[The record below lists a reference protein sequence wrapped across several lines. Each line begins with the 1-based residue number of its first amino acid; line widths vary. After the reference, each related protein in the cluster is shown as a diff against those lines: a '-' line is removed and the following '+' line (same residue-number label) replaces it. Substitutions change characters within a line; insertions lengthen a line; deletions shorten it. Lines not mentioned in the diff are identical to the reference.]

1 MSLRKTKI
9 NRSNRIS
16 SPEEEEEEKERG
28 KKNLRKN
35 ERERNKD
42 PPHHVDACVC
52 VLFLLLCPRLN
63 VRLQFVWMR
72 YVVVVLRQSF
82 IQKVGRP
89 FEKNENFKKKN
100 IKQPTTVADR
110 RTQIIIII
118 SRCTWIYTTLNMNEE
133 EIEQLARENFSRR
146 IRAIAMESILLEK
159 TKVEKKKTKKEGKE
173 DDDWKSLRKNADD
186 DDDDDDFQD
195 DEKTKN
201 AFMNAR
207 KEMARG
213 LGISARAF
221 QSAAEMLSQE
231 DRAVNAAPS
240 QKEEET
246 KNVEEN
252 DAPEVDDDERRKRM
266 AMMEEIAKRVCM
278 ENEKKV
284 RARERLAVVDTILEV
299 LKDAE
304 GER

>member
-1 MSLRKTKI
+1 
-9 NRSNRIS
+9 
-16 SPEEEEEEKERG
+16 
-28 KKNLRKN
+28 
-35 ERERNKD
+35 
-42 PPHHVDACVC
+42 
-52 VLFLLLCPRLN
+52 
-63 VRLQFVWMR
+63 
-72 YVVVVLRQSF
+72 
-82 IQKVGRP
+82 
-89 FEKNENFKKKN
+89 
-100 IKQPTTVADR
+100 
-110 RTQIIIII
+110 
-118 SRCTWIYTTLNMNEE
+118 MNEE

-146 IRAIAMESILLEK
+146 IRAIAMESLLLEK
-159 TKVEKKKTKKEGKE
+159 KKVEKKEKEGKE
-173 DDDWKSLRKNADD
+173 DDDNADD
-186 DDDDDDFQD
+186 DDDFKD
-195 DEKTKN
+195 DEKTNN

-252 DAPEVDDDERRKRM
+252 DAPEDDDDERRKRM

-304 GER
+304 GGR

>member
-1 MSLRKTKI
+1 
-9 NRSNRIS
+9 
-16 SPEEEEEEKERG
+16 
-28 KKNLRKN
+28 
-35 ERERNKD
+35 
-42 PPHHVDACVC
+42 
-52 VLFLLLCPRLN
+52 
-63 VRLQFVWMR
+63 
-72 YVVVVLRQSF
+72 
-82 IQKVGRP
+82 
-89 FEKNENFKKKN
+89 
-100 IKQPTTVADR
+100 
-110 RTQIIIII
+110 
-118 SRCTWIYTTLNMNEE
+118 MNEK

-146 IRAIAMESILLEK
+146 IRAIAMESLLLEK

-186 DDDDDDFQD
+186 DDDDDDDFKD

-221 QSAAEMLSQE
+221 QSAAEMLSRE
-231 DRAVNAAPS
+231 DRAVNAASS
-240 QKEEET
+240 QIEEET

-252 DAPEVDDDERRKRM
+252 DAPEDDDDERRKRM

-304 GER
+304 GGR

>member
-1 MSLRKTKI
+1 MRDCK
-9 NRSNRIS
+9 
-16 SPEEEEEEKERG
+16 
-28 KKNLRKN
+28 
-35 ERERNKD
+35 
-42 PPHHVDACVC
+42 
-52 VLFLLLCPRLN
+52 
-63 VRLQFVWMR
+63 FVWM
-72 YVVVVLRQSF
+72 VVLRQKVYPKSRPLR
-82 IQKVGRP
+82 IQKKVT
-89 FEKNENFKKKN
+89 FSYESNENFKKQ
-100 IKQPTTVADR
+100 KQTTVADIL
-110 RTQIIIII
+110 TQTI
-118 SRCTWIYTTLNMNEE
+118 SRDTWMYHHNMNEE
-133 EIEQLARENFSRR
+133 EIDQLARENFSRR
-146 IRAIAMESILLEK
+146 IRAIAMESLLLEK
-159 TKVEKKKTKKEGKE
+159 KKVEKKEKEGKE
-173 DDDWKSLRKNADD
+173 DDDNADD
-186 DDDDDDFQD
+186 DDDFKD
-195 DEKTKN
+195 DEKTNN

-304 GER
+304 GGR

>member
-1 MSLRKTKI
+1 
-9 NRSNRIS
+9 
-16 SPEEEEEEKERG
+16 
-28 KKNLRKN
+28 
-35 ERERNKD
+35 
-42 PPHHVDACVC
+42 
-52 VLFLLLCPRLN
+52 
-63 VRLQFVWMR
+63 
-72 YVVVVLRQSF
+72 
-82 IQKVGRP
+82 
-89 FEKNENFKKKN
+89 
-100 IKQPTTVADR
+100 
-110 RTQIIIII
+110 
-118 SRCTWIYTTLNMNEE
+118 MNEE

-146 IRAIAMESILLEK
+146 IRAIAMESLLLEK

-173 DDDWKSLRKNADD
+173 DDDWKRLRKNADD
-186 DDDDDDFQD
+186 DDDDDDDFKD
-195 DEKTKN
+195 DEKTNN

-252 DAPEVDDDERRKRM
+252 DAPEDDDDERRKRM
-266 AMMEEIAKRVCM
+266 AMMEEIAKRVFM
-278 ENEKKV
+278 ESEKKV

-304 GER
+304 GGR

>member
-1 MSLRKTKI
+1 MRDCK
-9 NRSNRIS
+9 
-16 SPEEEEEEKERG
+16 
-28 KKNLRKN
+28 
-35 ERERNKD
+35 
-42 PPHHVDACVC
+42 
-52 VLFLLLCPRLN
+52 
-63 VRLQFVWMR
+63 FVWM
-72 YVVVVLRQSF
+72 VVLRQKVYPKSRPF
-82 IQKVGRP
+82 RIQKKVT
-89 FEKNENFKKKN
+89 FSYESNENFKKQ
-100 IKQPTTVADR
+100 KQTTVADIL
-110 RTQIIIII
+110 TQTI
-118 SRCTWIYTTLNMNEE
+118 SRDTWMYHHNMNEE
-133 EIEQLARENFSRR
+133 EIDQLARENFSRR
-146 IRAIAMESILLEK
+146 IRAIAMESLLLEK
-159 TKVEKKKTKKEGKE
+159 KKVEKKEKEGKE
-173 DDDWKSLRKNADD
+173 DDDNADD
-186 DDDDDDFQD
+186 DDDFKD
-195 DEKTKN
+195 DEKTNN

-252 DAPEVDDDERRKRM
+252 DTPEDDDERRKRM
-266 AMMEEIAKRVCM
+266 VMMEEIAKRVCM

-304 GER
+304 GGR

>member
-1 MSLRKTKI
+1 
-9 NRSNRIS
+9 
-16 SPEEEEEEKERG
+16 
-28 KKNLRKN
+28 
-35 ERERNKD
+35 
-42 PPHHVDACVC
+42 
-52 VLFLLLCPRLN
+52 
-63 VRLQFVWMR
+63 
-72 YVVVVLRQSF
+72 
-82 IQKVGRP
+82 
-89 FEKNENFKKKN
+89 
-100 IKQPTTVADR
+100 
-110 RTQIIIII
+110 
-118 SRCTWIYTTLNMNEE
+118 MNEE

-146 IRAIAMESILLEK
+146 IRAIAMESLLKLEK

-186 DDDDDDFQD
+186 DDDDFKD
-195 DEKTKN
+195 DEKTNN

-213 LGISARAF
+213 LGISARVF

-252 DAPEVDDDERRKRM
+252 DASEDDDDERRKRM

-304 GER
+304 GGR

>member
-1 MSLRKTKI
+1 M
-9 NRSNRIS
+9 
-16 SPEEEEEEKERG
+16 
-28 KKNLRKN
+28 
-35 ERERNKD
+35 
-42 PPHHVDACVC
+42 
-52 VLFLLLCPRLN
+52 
-63 VRLQFVWMR
+63 RLQICVDD
-72 YVVVVLRQSF
+72 QSF
-82 IQKVGRP
+82 IQKVVPSR
-89 FEKNENFKKKN
+89 KKLLKTKTSKKKTSN
-100 IKQPTTVADR
+100 NQQPL
-110 RTQIIIII
+110 QIYAHK
-118 SRCTWIYTTLNMNEE
+118 SSSSSSSVDVHGYAALNMNEE

-146 IRAIAMESILLEK
+146 IRAIAMESLLKLEK
-159 TKVEKKKTKKEGKE
+159 TKVEKKKTRKEGKE

-186 DDDDDDFQD
+186 DDDDDDFKD

-252 DAPEVDDDERRKRM
+252 DAPNEDDDDERRKRM

-304 GER
+304 GGR

>member
-1 MSLRKTKI
+1 
-9 NRSNRIS
+9 
-16 SPEEEEEEKERG
+16 
-28 KKNLRKN
+28 
-35 ERERNKD
+35 
-42 PPHHVDACVC
+42 
-52 VLFLLLCPRLN
+52 
-63 VRLQFVWMR
+63 
-72 YVVVVLRQSF
+72 
-82 IQKVGRP
+82 
-89 FEKNENFKKKN
+89 
-100 IKQPTTVADR
+100 
-110 RTQIIIII
+110 
-118 SRCTWIYTTLNMNEE
+118 MNEE

-146 IRAIAMESILLEK
+146 IRAIAMESLLLEK

-186 DDDDDDFQD
+186 DDDDDDDFKD
-195 DEKTKN
+195 DEKTNN

-221 QSAAEMLSQE
+221 QSAAEMLSRE
-231 DRAVNAAPS
+231 DRAVNAASS

-252 DAPEVDDDERRKRM
+252 DTPEDADDERRKRM
-266 AMMEEIAKRVCM
+266 VMMEEIAKRVCM

-304 GER
+304 GGR

>member
-1 MSLRKTKI
+1 MC
-9 NRSNRIS
+9 
-16 SPEEEEEEKERG
+16 
-28 KKNLRKN
+28 
-35 ERERNKD
+35 
-42 PPHHVDACVC
+42 VDE
-52 VLFLLLCPRLN
+52 LCC
-63 VRLQFVWMR
+63 F
-72 YVVVVLRQSF
+72 LRQSF
-82 IQKVGRP
+82 IQKVVPSR
-89 FEKNENFKKKN
+89 KKLIITKTSKKN
-100 IKQPTTVADR
+100 IKTTTVADIL
-110 RTQIIIII
+110 TQIII
-118 SRCTWIYTTLNMNEE
+118 SRYTWIYYANMNEE

-146 IRAIAMESILLEK
+146 IRAIAMESLLLEK

-186 DDDDDDFQD
+186 DDDDDDDFKD
-195 DEKTKN
+195 DEKTNN

-304 GER
+304 GGR

>member
-1 MSLRKTKI
+1 
-9 NRSNRIS
+9 
-16 SPEEEEEEKERG
+16 
-28 KKNLRKN
+28 
-35 ERERNKD
+35 
-42 PPHHVDACVC
+42 
-52 VLFLLLCPRLN
+52 
-63 VRLQFVWMR
+63 
-72 YVVVVLRQSF
+72 
-82 IQKVGRP
+82 
-89 FEKNENFKKKN
+89 
-100 IKQPTTVADR
+100 
-110 RTQIIIII
+110 
-118 SRCTWIYTTLNMNEE
+118 MNEE
-133 EIEQLARENFSRR
+133 EIEQLARVNFSRR
-146 IRAIAMESILLEK
+146 IRAIAMESLLLEK

-173 DDDWKSLRKNADD
+173 DDDWKRLRKNADD
-186 DDDDDDFQD
+186 DDDDDFKD
-195 DEKTKN
+195 DEKTNN

-252 DAPEVDDDERRKRM
+252 DAPEDDDDERRKRM
-266 AMMEEIAKRVCM
+266 EEIAKRVFM
-278 ENEKKV
+278 ESEKKV

-304 GER
+304 GGR

>member
-1 MSLRKTKI
+1 
-9 NRSNRIS
+9 
-16 SPEEEEEEKERG
+16 
-28 KKNLRKN
+28 
-35 ERERNKD
+35 
-42 PPHHVDACVC
+42 
-52 VLFLLLCPRLN
+52 
-63 VRLQFVWMR
+63 
-72 YVVVVLRQSF
+72 
-82 IQKVGRP
+82 
-89 FEKNENFKKKN
+89 
-100 IKQPTTVADR
+100 
-110 RTQIIIII
+110 
-118 SRCTWIYTTLNMNEE
+118 MNEE

-146 IRAIAMESILLEK
+146 IRAIAMESLLLEK
-159 TKVEKKKTKKEGKE
+159 TKEKKKEKEGKD
-173 DDDWKSLRKNADD
+173 DDDWKTLRKNADE
-186 DDDDDDFQD
+186 DDDDFKD
-195 DEKTKN
+195 NEKTNN

-221 QSAAEMLSQE
+221 QSAAEMLSRE

-252 DAPEVDDDERRKRM
+252 DTPEDDDDERRKRM
-266 AMMEEIAKRVCM
+266 VMMEEIAKRVCM

-304 GER
+304 GGR

>member
-1 MSLRKTKI
+1 M
-9 NRSNRIS
+9 
-16 SPEEEEEEKERG
+16 
-28 KKNLRKN
+28 
-35 ERERNKD
+35 
-42 PPHHVDACVC
+42 
-52 VLFLLLCPRLN
+52 LFFKSKFYPK
-63 VRLQFVWMR
+63 
-72 YVVVVLRQSF
+72 S
-82 IQKVGRP
+82 RP
-89 FEKNENFKKKN
+89 FKKKVNYNENFKKN
-100 IKQPTTVADR
+100 IKTTTVADILTR
-110 RTQIIIII
+110 III
-118 SRCTWIYTTLNMNEE
+118 SRYTWIYYANMNEE

-146 IRAIAMESILLEK
+146 IRAIAMESLLLEK
-159 TKVEKKKTKKEGKE
+159 TKVEKKEKEGKE
-173 DDDWKSLRKNADD
+173 DDDNADD
-186 DDDDDDFQD
+186 DDDFKD
-195 DEKTKN
+195 DEKTNN

-304 GER
+304 GGR

>member
-1 MSLRKTKI
+1 MRCVVFFKTKFYPKS
-9 NRSNRIS
+9 R
-16 SPEEEEEEKERG
+16 PL
-28 KKNLRKN
+28 KK
-35 ERERNKD
+35 
-42 PPHHVDACVC
+42 
-52 VLFLLLCPRLN
+52 
-63 VRLQFVWMR
+63 
-72 YVVVVLRQSF
+72 
-82 IQKVGRP
+82 KVN
-89 FEKNENFKKKN
+89 FYNENFFKKN
-100 IKQPTTVADR
+100 IKTTSVVADIL
-110 RTQIIIII
+110 TQIII
-118 SRCTWIYTTLNMNEE
+118 SRYTWICCANMNEE

-146 IRAIAMESILLEK
+146 IRAIAMESLLLEK
-159 TKVEKKKTKKEGKE
+159 KKVEKKEKEGKE
-173 DDDWKSLRKNADD
+173 DDDNADD
-186 DDDDDDFQD
+186 DDDFKD
-195 DEKTKN
+195 DEKTNN

-252 DAPEVDDDERRKRM
+252 DAPEDDDDERRKRM

-304 GER
+304 GGR

>member
-1 MSLRKTKI
+1 
-9 NRSNRIS
+9 
-16 SPEEEEEEKERG
+16 
-28 KKNLRKN
+28 
-35 ERERNKD
+35 
-42 PPHHVDACVC
+42 
-52 VLFLLLCPRLN
+52 
-63 VRLQFVWMR
+63 
-72 YVVVVLRQSF
+72 
-82 IQKVGRP
+82 
-89 FEKNENFKKKN
+89 
-100 IKQPTTVADR
+100 
-110 RTQIIIII
+110 
-118 SRCTWIYTTLNMNEE
+118 MNEE

-146 IRAIAMESILLEK
+146 IRAIAMESLLLEK
-159 TKVEKKKTKKEGKE
+159 TKVEKKKEKEGKE
-173 DDDWKSLRKNADD
+173 DDDWKTLRKNADD
-186 DDDDDDFQD
+186 DDDFKD

-304 GER
+304 GGR

>member
-1 MSLRKTKI
+1 MITKT
-9 NRSNRIS
+9 S
-16 SPEEEEEEKERG
+16 
-28 KKNLRKN
+28 
-35 ERERNKD
+35 
-42 PPHHVDACVC
+42 
-52 VLFLLLCPRLN
+52 
-63 VRLQFVWMR
+63 
-72 YVVVVLRQSF
+72 
-82 IQKVGRP
+82 
-89 FEKNENFKKKN
+89 KKN
-100 IKQPTTVADR
+100 IKTTTVADIL
-110 RTQIIIII
+110 TQIII
-118 SRCTWIYTTLNMNEE
+118 SRYTWIYYVNMNEE

-146 IRAIAMESILLEK
+146 IRAIAMESLLLEK
-159 TKVEKKKTKKEGKE
+159 TKVEKKTKKEGKE

-186 DDDDDDFQD
+186 DDDDDDDDFKD

-304 GER
+304 GGR

>member
-1 MSLRKTKI
+1 
-9 NRSNRIS
+9 
-16 SPEEEEEEKERG
+16 
-28 KKNLRKN
+28 
-35 ERERNKD
+35 
-42 PPHHVDACVC
+42 
-52 VLFLLLCPRLN
+52 
-63 VRLQFVWMR
+63 
-72 YVVVVLRQSF
+72 
-82 IQKVGRP
+82 
-89 FEKNENFKKKN
+89 
-100 IKQPTTVADR
+100 
-110 RTQIIIII
+110 
-118 SRCTWIYTTLNMNEE
+118 MNEE

-146 IRAIAMESILLEK
+146 IRAIAMESLLLEK
-159 TKVEKKKTKKEGKE
+159 TKVEKKEKEGKE
-173 DDDWKSLRKNADD
+173 DDDNADD
-186 DDDDDDFQD
+186 DDDFKD

-304 GER
+304 GGR

>member
-1 MSLRKTKI
+1 
-9 NRSNRIS
+9 
-16 SPEEEEEEKERG
+16 
-28 KKNLRKN
+28 
-35 ERERNKD
+35 
-42 PPHHVDACVC
+42 
-52 VLFLLLCPRLN
+52 
-63 VRLQFVWMR
+63 
-72 YVVVVLRQSF
+72 
-82 IQKVGRP
+82 
-89 FEKNENFKKKN
+89 
-100 IKQPTTVADR
+100 
-110 RTQIIIII
+110 
-118 SRCTWIYTTLNMNEE
+118 MNEE

-146 IRAIAMESILLEK
+146 IRAIAMESLLLEK
-159 TKVEKKKTKKEGKE
+159 KKVEKKEKEGKE
-173 DDDWKSLRKNADD
+173 NDDNADD
-186 DDDDDDFQD
+186 DDDFKD
-195 DEKTKN
+195 DEKTNN

-252 DAPEVDDDERRKRM
+252 DAPEDDDDERRKRM

-304 GER
+304 GGR

>member
-1 MSLRKTKI
+1 M
-9 NRSNRIS
+9 
-16 SPEEEEEEKERG
+16 
-28 KKNLRKN
+28 
-35 ERERNKD
+35 
-42 PPHHVDACVC
+42 
-52 VLFLLLCPRLN
+52 
-63 VRLQFVWMR
+63 RLQFVWMR

-89 FEKNENFKKKN
+89 FEKKVNQNENFKKKTSN
-100 IKQPTTVADR
+100 NQQPL
-110 RTQIIIII
+110 QIY
-118 SRCTWIYTTLNMNEE
+118 SHKSSSSSSVDVHGYATLNMNEE

-146 IRAIAMESILLEK
+146 IRAIAMESLLLEK
-159 TKVEKKKTKKEGKE
+159 TKEKKKEKEGKD
-173 DDDWKSLRKNADD
+173 DDDWKTLRKNADE
-186 DDDDDDFQD
+186 DDDDFKD
-195 DEKTKN
+195 NEKTNN

-266 AMMEEIAKRVCM
+266 VMMEEIAKRVCM

-304 GER
+304 GGR

>member
-1 MSLRKTKI
+1 
-9 NRSNRIS
+9 
-16 SPEEEEEEKERG
+16 
-28 KKNLRKN
+28 
-35 ERERNKD
+35 
-42 PPHHVDACVC
+42 
-52 VLFLLLCPRLN
+52 
-63 VRLQFVWMR
+63 
-72 YVVVVLRQSF
+72 
-82 IQKVGRP
+82 
-89 FEKNENFKKKN
+89 
-100 IKQPTTVADR
+100 
-110 RTQIIIII
+110 
-118 SRCTWIYTTLNMNEE
+118 MNEQ

-146 IRAIAMESILLEK
+146 IRAIAMESLLLEK

-186 DDDDDDFQD
+186 EDDDDDDFKD

-231 DRAVNAAPS
+231 DRALDAASS

-252 DAPEVDDDERRKRM
+252 DTPEDDDERRKRM

-304 GER
+304 GGR

>member
-1 MSLRKTKI
+1 MRCVVFFKTKFYPKS
-9 NRSNRIS
+9 R
-16 SPEEEEEEKERG
+16 PL
-28 KKNLRKN
+28 KK
-35 ERERNKD
+35 
-42 PPHHVDACVC
+42 
-52 VLFLLLCPRLN
+52 
-63 VRLQFVWMR
+63 
-72 YVVVVLRQSF
+72 
-82 IQKVGRP
+82 KVN
-89 FEKNENFKKKN
+89 FYNENFFKKN
-100 IKQPTTVADR
+100 IKTTSVVADIL
-110 RTQIIIII
+110 TQIII
-118 SRCTWIYTTLNMNEE
+118 SRYTWICCANMNEE

-146 IRAIAMESILLEK
+146 IRAIAMESLLLEK
-159 TKVEKKKTKKEGKE
+159 TKVEKKEKEGKE
-173 DDDWKSLRKNADD
+173 DDDNADD
-186 DDDDDDFQD
+186 DDDFKD

-266 AMMEEIAKRVCM
+266 AMMEEIAKRVFM
-278 ENEKKV
+278 ESEKKV

-304 GER
+304 GGR

>member
-1 MSLRKTKI
+1 MLFFKTKFYPK
-9 NRSNRIS
+9 S
-16 SPEEEEEEKERG
+16 
-28 KKNLRKN
+28 
-35 ERERNKD
+35 
-42 PPHHVDACVC
+42 
-52 VLFLLLCPRLN
+52 
-63 VRLQFVWMR
+63 
-72 YVVVVLRQSF
+72 
-82 IQKVGRP
+82 RP
-89 FEKNENFKKKN
+89 FKKKVNYNENFKKN
-100 IKQPTTVADR
+100 IKTTTVADIL
-110 RTQIIIII
+110 TQIII
-118 SRCTWIYTTLNMNEE
+118 SRYTWIYYANMNEE

-146 IRAIAMESILLEK
+146 IRAIAMESLLLEK
-159 TKVEKKKTKKEGKE
+159 TKVEKKEKEGKE
-173 DDDWKSLRKNADD
+173 DDDNADD
-186 DDDDDDFQD
+186 DDDFKD
-195 DEKTKN
+195 DEKTNN

-304 GER
+304 GGR

>member
-1 MSLRKTKI
+1 
-9 NRSNRIS
+9 
-16 SPEEEEEEKERG
+16 
-28 KKNLRKN
+28 
-35 ERERNKD
+35 
-42 PPHHVDACVC
+42 
-52 VLFLLLCPRLN
+52 
-63 VRLQFVWMR
+63 
-72 YVVVVLRQSF
+72 
-82 IQKVGRP
+82 
-89 FEKNENFKKKN
+89 
-100 IKQPTTVADR
+100 
-110 RTQIIIII
+110 
-118 SRCTWIYTTLNMNEE
+118 MNEE

-146 IRAIAMESILLEK
+146 IRAIAMESLLLEK

-186 DDDDDDFQD
+186 DDDDDDDFKD

-231 DRAVNAAPS
+231 DRALDAASS

-252 DAPEVDDDERRKRM
+252 DAPEDDDDERRKRM

-304 GER
+304 GGR

>member
-1 MSLRKTKI
+1 M
-9 NRSNRIS
+9 
-16 SPEEEEEEKERG
+16 
-28 KKNLRKN
+28 
-35 ERERNKD
+35 
-42 PPHHVDACVC
+42 
-52 VLFLLLCPRLN
+52 LF
-63 VRLQFVWMR
+63 F
-72 YVVVVLRQSF
+72 LRQSF

-89 FEKNENFKKKN
+89 FKKKVN
-100 IKQPTTVADR
+100 SKRKLQKKTSNNQQPL
-110 RTQIIIII
+110 QIDAHK
-118 SRCTWIYTTLNMNEE
+118 SSSSSVDVHGYAALNMNEE

-146 IRAIAMESILLEK
+146 IRAIAMESLLLEK

-186 DDDDDDFQD
+186 DDDDDDFKD
-195 DEKTKN
+195 DEKTNN

-304 GER
+304 GGR

>member
-1 MSLRKTKI
+1 
-9 NRSNRIS
+9 
-16 SPEEEEEEKERG
+16 
-28 KKNLRKN
+28 
-35 ERERNKD
+35 
-42 PPHHVDACVC
+42 
-52 VLFLLLCPRLN
+52 
-63 VRLQFVWMR
+63 
-72 YVVVVLRQSF
+72 
-82 IQKVGRP
+82 
-89 FEKNENFKKKN
+89 
-100 IKQPTTVADR
+100 
-110 RTQIIIII
+110 
-118 SRCTWIYTTLNMNEE
+118 MNEE

-146 IRAIAMESILLEK
+146 IRAIAMESLLLEK
-159 TKVEKKKTKKEGKE
+159 TKVEKKTKKEGKE

-186 DDDDDDFQD
+186 DDDDDDDFKD

-252 DAPEVDDDERRKRM
+252 DTPDDDDERRKRM
-266 AMMEEIAKRVCM
+266 MMMEEIAKRVCM

-304 GER
+304 GGR

>member
-1 MSLRKTKI
+1 
-9 NRSNRIS
+9 
-16 SPEEEEEEKERG
+16 
-28 KKNLRKN
+28 
-35 ERERNKD
+35 
-42 PPHHVDACVC
+42 
-52 VLFLLLCPRLN
+52 
-63 VRLQFVWMR
+63 
-72 YVVVVLRQSF
+72 
-82 IQKVGRP
+82 
-89 FEKNENFKKKN
+89 
-100 IKQPTTVADR
+100 
-110 RTQIIIII
+110 
-118 SRCTWIYTTLNMNEE
+118 MNEE

-146 IRAIAMESILLEK
+146 IRAIAMESLLLEK

-186 DDDDDDFQD
+186 DDDDDDDFKD

-252 DAPEVDDDERRKRM
+252 DAPEDDDDERRKRM

-304 GER
+304 GGR

>member
-1 MSLRKTKI
+1 
-9 NRSNRIS
+9 
-16 SPEEEEEEKERG
+16 
-28 KKNLRKN
+28 
-35 ERERNKD
+35 
-42 PPHHVDACVC
+42 
-52 VLFLLLCPRLN
+52 
-63 VRLQFVWMR
+63 
-72 YVVVVLRQSF
+72 
-82 IQKVGRP
+82 
-89 FEKNENFKKKN
+89 
-100 IKQPTTVADR
+100 
-110 RTQIIIII
+110 
-118 SRCTWIYTTLNMNEE
+118 MNEE
-133 EIEQLARENFSRR
+133 EIDQLARENFSRR
-146 IRAIAMESILLEK
+146 IRAIAMESLLLEK
-159 TKVEKKKTKKEGKE
+159 TKVEKKKTTKEGKE

-186 DDDDDDFQD
+186 EDDDVDDFKD

-252 DAPEVDDDERRKRM
+252 DAPEDDDDERRKRRV
-266 AMMEEIAKRVCM
+266 MMEEIAKRVCM

-304 GER
+304 GGR

>member
-1 MSLRKTKI
+1 
-9 NRSNRIS
+9 
-16 SPEEEEEEKERG
+16 
-28 KKNLRKN
+28 
-35 ERERNKD
+35 
-42 PPHHVDACVC
+42 
-52 VLFLLLCPRLN
+52 
-63 VRLQFVWMR
+63 
-72 YVVVVLRQSF
+72 
-82 IQKVGRP
+82 
-89 FEKNENFKKKN
+89 
-100 IKQPTTVADR
+100 
-110 RTQIIIII
+110 
-118 SRCTWIYTTLNMNEE
+118 MNEE

-146 IRAIAMESILLEK
+146 IRAIAMESLLLEK

-173 DDDWKSLRKNADD
+173 EDDWKSLRKNADD
-186 DDDDDDFQD
+186 DDDFKD
-195 DEKTKN
+195 DEKTNN

-231 DRAVNAAPS
+231 DRALDAASS

-246 KNVEEN
+246 KKVEEN
-252 DAPEVDDDERRKRM
+252 DTPEDDDDERRKRM
-266 AMMEEIAKRVCM
+266 VMMEEIAKRVCM

-304 GER
+304 GGR

>member
-1 MSLRKTKI
+1 MCVRVVFITLPALKCAIAICVDEICCCCFKTKFYPKSGSSLREKSESKRKLQKKT
-9 NRSNRIS
+9 SNNQQPLQIYSHKS
-16 SPEEEEEEKERG
+16 SSSSS
-28 KKNLRKN
+28 
-35 ERERNKD
+35 
-42 PPHHVDACVC
+42 VDVHGYA
-52 VLFLLLCPRLN
+52 
-63 VRLQFVWMR
+63 
-72 YVVVVLRQSF
+72 
-82 IQKVGRP
+82 
-89 FEKNENFKKKN
+89 
-100 IKQPTTVADR
+100 
-110 RTQIIIII
+110 
-118 SRCTWIYTTLNMNEE
+118 TLNMNEE

-146 IRAIAMESILLEK
+146 IRAIAMESLLLEK

-186 DDDDDDFQD
+186 DDDFKD

-231 DRAVNAAPS
+231 DRAVNAAPT

-304 GER
+304 GGR

>member
-1 MSLRKTKI
+1 
-9 NRSNRIS
+9 
-16 SPEEEEEEKERG
+16 
-28 KKNLRKN
+28 
-35 ERERNKD
+35 
-42 PPHHVDACVC
+42 
-52 VLFLLLCPRLN
+52 
-63 VRLQFVWMR
+63 
-72 YVVVVLRQSF
+72 
-82 IQKVGRP
+82 
-89 FEKNENFKKKN
+89 
-100 IKQPTTVADR
+100 
-110 RTQIIIII
+110 
-118 SRCTWIYTTLNMNEE
+118 MNEE

-146 IRAIAMESILLEK
+146 IRAIAMESLLLEK

-186 DDDDDDFQD
+186 DDDDDDDDFKD

-252 DAPEVDDDERRKRM
+252 DAPEDDDDERRKRM

-304 GER
+304 GGR

>member
-1 MSLRKTKI
+1 MWLRCVVFFKTKFYPKS
-9 NRSNRIS
+9 R
-16 SPEEEEEEKERG
+16 PL
-28 KKNLRKN
+28 KK
-35 ERERNKD
+35 
-42 PPHHVDACVC
+42 
-52 VLFLLLCPRLN
+52 
-63 VRLQFVWMR
+63 
-72 YVVVVLRQSF
+72 
-82 IQKVGRP
+82 KVN
-89 FEKNENFKKKN
+89 FYNENFFKKN
-100 IKQPTTVADR
+100 IKTTSVVADIL
-110 RTQIIIII
+110 TQIII
-118 SRCTWIYTTLNMNEE
+118 SRYTWICCANMNEE

-146 IRAIAMESILLEK
+146 IRAIAMESLLLEK

-173 DDDWKSLRKNADD
+173 DDDWKRLRKNADD
-186 DDDDDDFQD
+186 DDDDDDFKD
-195 DEKTKN
+195 DEKTNN

-252 DAPEVDDDERRKRM
+252 DAPEDDDDERRKRM

-304 GER
+304 GGR

>member
-1 MSLRKTKI
+1 M
-9 NRSNRIS
+9 
-16 SPEEEEEEKERG
+16 
-28 KKNLRKN
+28 
-35 ERERNKD
+35 
-42 PPHHVDACVC
+42 
-52 VLFLLLCPRLN
+52 
-63 VRLQFVWMR
+63 
-72 YVVVVLRQSF
+72 
-82 IQKVGRP
+82 GRP
-89 FEKNENFKKKN
+89 FKKKVNSNENFKKKTSN
-100 IKQPTTVADR
+100 NQQPL
-110 RTQIIIII
+110 QIYAHKSSSSSSVDIHG
-118 SRCTWIYTTLNMNEE
+118 YAALNMNEE

-252 DAPEVDDDERRKRM
+252 DAPNEDDDDERRKRM

-304 GER
+304 GGR

>member
-1 MSLRKTKI
+1 
-9 NRSNRIS
+9 
-16 SPEEEEEEKERG
+16 
-28 KKNLRKN
+28 
-35 ERERNKD
+35 
-42 PPHHVDACVC
+42 
-52 VLFLLLCPRLN
+52 
-63 VRLQFVWMR
+63 
-72 YVVVVLRQSF
+72 
-82 IQKVGRP
+82 
-89 FEKNENFKKKN
+89 
-100 IKQPTTVADR
+100 
-110 RTQIIIII
+110 
-118 SRCTWIYTTLNMNEE
+118 MNEE

-146 IRAIAMESILLEK
+146 IRAIAMESLLLEK
-159 TKVEKKKTKKEGKE
+159 TKVEKKTKKEGKE

-186 DDDDDDFQD
+186 DDDDDDDFKD

-252 DAPEVDDDERRKRM
+252 DAPEDDDDERRKRM

-304 GER
+304 GGR

>member
-1 MSLRKTKI
+1 
-9 NRSNRIS
+9 
-16 SPEEEEEEKERG
+16 
-28 KKNLRKN
+28 
-35 ERERNKD
+35 
-42 PPHHVDACVC
+42 
-52 VLFLLLCPRLN
+52 
-63 VRLQFVWMR
+63 
-72 YVVVVLRQSF
+72 
-82 IQKVGRP
+82 
-89 FEKNENFKKKN
+89 
-100 IKQPTTVADR
+100 
-110 RTQIIIII
+110 
-118 SRCTWIYTTLNMNEE
+118 MNEE

-146 IRAIAMESILLEK
+146 IRAIAMESLLLEK

-186 DDDDDDFQD
+186 DDDDDFKD
-195 DEKTKN
+195 DEKTNN

-252 DAPEVDDDERRKRM
+252 DAPEDDDDERRKRM

-278 ENEKKV
+278 ESEKKV

-304 GER
+304 GGR